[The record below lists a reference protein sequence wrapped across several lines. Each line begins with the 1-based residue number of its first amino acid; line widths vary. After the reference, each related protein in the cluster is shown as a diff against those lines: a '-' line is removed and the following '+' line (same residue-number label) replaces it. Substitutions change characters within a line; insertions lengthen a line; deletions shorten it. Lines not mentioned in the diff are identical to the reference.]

1 MKKHV
6 SILVLLFIGII
17 YPFSNARA
25 QYPIPSFKVTL
36 EQVNTTF
43 EEDSENDLFSKT
55 VSREE
60 RQLVI
65 EVVDDIPSQLSWA
78 IVVVYSIDGLDELG
92 PYTTYEGFP
101 LRVDIDEREW
111 GINVTDFL
119 EGCTVSTWIEE

>member
-55 VSREE
+55 ITKEE

-92 PYTTYEGFP
+92 PYTACEGFP

>member
-92 PYTTYEGFP
+92 PYTAYEGFP